1 MCKQV
6 KSILLKRPE
15 MELFPLPTEVISKLR
30 SGVAVVSVAHCMEEL
45 VLNALDAGATCV
57 AVRLNMSYHKV
68 QVVDNGHGM
77 PRDQLENCGERYC
90 TSKCRTL
97 SDLEHPKFYGY
108 RGEAVSSIVEMSGIV
123 QIESKS
129 STCAHSWCKTFARG
143 KLQELTPSTTN
154 RPSVGTTV
162 TVLDFMYNL
171 PVRRGCLSEAIDFE
185 FCLQHL
191 EGIALSHPEV
201 SFTLRNDVT
210 GEKHFQTHKTNSVL
224 DIFAQLFGAQR
235 AATLKRT
242 FIKKKHFAVE
252 AYISLEGHTTKQ
264 LQFVYLNKR
273 LLRKTRIHKLF
284 HNVIKKY
291 VLGLHTK
298 SAALPG
304 SPSKLRNKQP
314 VFAIFLDCTSRTF
327 DITYEPQK
335 SFVEFTDWEAVTKL
349 FEQLLNDF
357 LHQHG
362 IISHNFVIN
371 GELAFSQKTPPQCDP
386 PVRTDLNINIENVP
400 NALVS
405 MKVCRKGVAE
415 PVEEESGKLEDIAVS
430 PVHSA
435 SEKHFGHTEMP
446 LVHSLNTNADM
457 PQCKDVGAHRPKAA
471 IALPPSFSAVSNTRP
486 LLCMPGNETLFEI
499 GKKCNFAKRGQSR
512 TMHSEQTCD
521 GAKQH
526 NVLKDIHTQR
536 HRPTHHCQNNLST
549 DAASPQKTDMVHGF
563 IHKETN
569 CHKRAVS
576 LGPETTLCTENT
588 KDAPVAACMKKKREL
603 AAKHSNSS
611 DESLSRKLHCKYSSS
626 PMSYHQN
633 NPKRKMNDAAIPQLT
648 NVVHKPSHKENGCH
662 EKIMSFTTEST
673 LHISSAEDPSVA
685 TCMEMTRQLA
695 ATHSHSSEEE
705 LSRKIHCKDHS
716 SEVSDACDAFDNL
729 LPGPSDNTH
738 VHAAVMVDPIFSQN
752 HTRSNQ
758 PTPLAT
764 KLRRRMKTRLPTT
777 KHASA
782 TSTFFATPDIP
793 SCQAAARPCTTSES
807 FMQTADFRCLC
818 VQVQQLCPVHGTE
831 VIPSKAL
838 RFDRPALQHDVGN
851 APNETIKSAC
861 QTQGFIPETLSQPF
875 TCSDHHEPYFT
886 LGQNK
891 ETTTTHVQSTQPF
904 TMDAEMTSDPAAC
917 EVVEM
922 TSLSGSSIEI
932 DDISSS
938 EEFAPANIGEGQL
951 TDATQATSTSP
962 PCISHNS
969 SEGGPVTTAT
979 RSSFSLNRLQ
989 LIQNNTQKDPNP
1001 NKEISKSC
1009 KDGVTHSLFSG
1020 SSQKS
1025 ASEHITLMKTLRATE
1040 VVSPCMKN
1048 DNSWSIETAEDE
1060 LGGLTQPS
1068 PIENPSQQL
1077 TKCKELNTVGAQ
1089 TMQQQLASLTEGST
1103 AIQRDQPPA
1112 VTDEQSRADDNFSTV
1127 EVYPGNWAACI
1138 DPTSGEKVFINMT
1151 SGNSSFSLPSL
1162 CLEQEDPDST
1172 GALDTAQQRS
1182 SSLAPAPFVQ
1192 QFQPRPQDERPQ
1204 FGCSPDPEQADVA
1217 NMVRVWNNPALS
1229 CSTTGQ
1235 NIVDGGL
1242 HSNDGGSGPLYRITQ
1257 SYKFRKEM
1265 LAYVQV
1271 IGQVDAKFIA
1281 CLMPLSQNRVV
1292 QEDSLIVLFDQHA
1305 AHERVRLEWLLENQ
1319 YEARGQARC
1328 VRSSALNMELTI
1340 PLEPDTL
1347 RRAAICEK
1355 EMRKLGIHY
1364 TVQNSSVSFNRLP
1377 VCLLERDEGE
1387 QRAGRPSTLASRME
1401 ELLRDHTEMLLGT
1414 RHSAIALPKFLMDVL
1429 SSQACHGAIRFGSV
1443 LEKSEC
1449 TKILKALSRCT
1460 LPFQCAHGRPSLTP
1474 IVDLR
1479 FMPSEEKECRKPN
1492 LAALLTRLKS
1502 NINNPEMM
1510 VEKIN

>member
-1 MCKQV
+1 ME
-6 KSILLKRPE
+6 LKR
-15 MELFPLPTEVISKLR
+15 LPTEVVSKLR
-30 SGVAVVSVAHCMEEL
+30 AGVAVVSVAHCMEEL

-90 TSKCRTL
+90 TSKCSTL

-129 STCAHSWCKTFARG
+129 STCAHSWFKTFARG
-143 KLQELTPSTTN
+143 KLRELTPSATN

-291 VLGLHTK
+291 VLGFHTK
-298 SAALPG
+298 SVALPG

-314 VFAIFLDCTSRTF
+314 VFVIIFYCTSRTF

-335 SFVEFTDWEAVTKL
+335 TFVEFTDWDEVTKL

-357 LHQHG
+357 LHEHA

-371 GELAFSQKTPPQCDP
+371 GELAFSQKTPPECEP

-405 MKVCRKGVAE
+405 RKVCRKGPNNVAE
-415 PVEEESGKLEDIAVS
+415 PVEEECITLEDIAVS
-430 PVHSA
+430 TVHSA
-435 SEKHFGHTEMP
+435 SEKHLGHTEMP
-446 LVHSLNTNADM
+446 LVHSLNTKADM
-457 PQCKDVGAHRPKAA
+457 PLGKDVDVHRPKVA
-471 IALPPSFSAVSNTRP
+471 IALPPSFSAVSSTRP
-486 LLCMPGNETLFEI
+486 LLCMPGNDTLFDI
-499 GKKCNFAKRGQSR
+499 GKKCNFVKRGQSR
-512 TMHSEQTCD
+512 TMHSEQTC
-521 GAKQH
+521 GRAKQCD
-526 NVLKDIHTQR
+526 VSEDIHTQR
-536 HRPTHHCQNNLST
+536 YRSAYHHQNNPRST
-549 DAASPQKTDMVHGF
+549 DAASPRNTDMVHSF
-563 IHKETN
+563 IHKESN

-576 LGPETTLCTENT
+576 LAPEAKLCIKNT
-588 KDAPVAACMKKKREL
+588 KNAPVVACTGKKREL

-611 DESLSRKLHCKYSSS
+611 DESLIRKLYCKYNSS
-626 PMSYHQN
+626 PTSYHQN
-633 NPKRKMNDAAIPQLT
+633 NPERKMNDAPIPQQT
-648 NVVHKPSHKENGCH
+648 VVVHKPSHKEHGCH
-662 EKIMSFTTEST
+662 ERIMSFNPEYT
-673 LHISSAEDPSVA
+673 LHIESARNAPVA
-685 TCMEMTRQLA
+685 TCMEKTRQLA
-695 ATHSHSSEEE
+695 SKNLHSSEET
-705 LSRKIHCKDHS
+705 LSRKMHCKDNS
-716 SEVSDACDAFDNL
+716 SDANDACDASNNL
-729 LPGPSDNTH
+729 LPVPSDKAQG
-738 VHAAVMVDPIFSQN
+738 HAAAIIDPIFSQS
-752 HTRSNQ
+752 HTLS
-758 PTPLAT
+758 TKSIPLAT
-764 KLRRRMKTRLPTT
+764 KLHRRMKTHLSTT

-782 TSTFFATPDIP
+782 TLTSFATPDIP
-793 SCQAAARPCTTSES
+793 SCKAAARPCTTSES

-818 VQVQQLCPVHGTE
+818 VQVQQLCPLHGTE
-831 VIPSKAL
+831 VIPSKVL
-838 RFDRPALQHDVGN
+838 RFDRRALQHDVEN
-851 APNETIKSAC
+851 ALDETIRSAC
-861 QTQGFIPETLSQPF
+861 QTQRFIPETSAEPF
-875 TCSDHHEPYFT
+875 TCSDHHESCFT

-891 ETTTTHVQSTQPF
+891 ETTATLVQSTQPF
-904 TMDAEMTSDPAAC
+904 TMHAEMKSDPTAC

-922 TSLSGSSIEI
+922 ASLSGSSVEI
-932 DDISSS
+932 DGISSS
-938 EEFAPANIGEGQL
+938 EEFAPAITVEDQS
-951 TDATQATSTSP
+951 TEATQATSTSP
-962 PCISHNS
+962 PGIGHRS
-969 SEGGPVTTAT
+969 SESGRVPTAT
-979 RSSFSLNRLQ
+979 RSSFSLSQVR
-989 LIQNNTQKDPNP
+989 LIQNNTQKHPNP
-1001 NKEISKSC
+1001 NEKISKTC
-1009 KDGVTHSLFSG
+1009 KEGVTCSLFSA
-1020 SSQKS
+1020 SPQKS
-1025 ASEHITLMKTLRATE
+1025 TSQHITVTKTLHVAE
-1040 VVSPCMKN
+1040 MIPPCMKN
-1048 DNSWSIETAEDE
+1048 DNSWSLETTEDE
-1060 LGGLTQPS
+1060 LEGLTQPS
-1068 PIENPSQQL
+1068 PIENSSQQSS
-1077 TKCKELNTVGAQ
+1077 KCKEPNTFGTE
-1089 TMQQQLASLTEGST
+1089 TMQQQLASLTEGSA
-1103 AIQRDQPPA
+1103 AIQGDQPPA
-1112 VTDEQSRADDNFSTV
+1112 VIVEQSRADDNMSTV

-1162 CLEQEDPDST
+1162 CLEQENHAPT
-1172 GALDTAQQRS
+1172 GACDTAQQRN
-1182 SSLAPAPFVQ
+1182 SSLAPAPFIQ

-1217 NMVRVWNNPALS
+1217 NIVRVWNNPALL
-1229 CSTTGQ
+1229 CSATGQ
-1235 NIVDGGL
+1235 DIVDGGL
-1242 HSNDGGSGPLYRITQ
+1242 HSNDDGSGPLYRITQ

-1265 LAYVQV
+1265 LAYVQL

-1281 CLMPLSQNRVV
+1281 CLMPLSQNTVV
-1292 QEDSLIVLFDQHA
+1292 QGESLIVLFDQHA

-1328 VRSSALNMELTI
+1328 VRSSALNMDLTI
-1340 PLEPDTL
+1340 TLEPDTL
-1347 RRAAICEK
+1347 RRAVICER

-1364 TVQNSSVSFNRLP
+1364 TVQNSSLSFNRLP
-1377 VCLLERDEGE
+1377 ACLLERDESE
-1387 QRAGRPSTLASRME
+1387 QRAGRSSTLASRME
-1401 ELLRDHTEMLLGT
+1401 ELLRDHTEVLLGT

-1429 SSQACHGAIRFGSV
+1429 SSQACHGAIRFGTV

-1449 TKILKALSRCT
+1449 TKILRALSKCT

-1479 FMPSEEKECRKPN
+1479 FLPSEEKECRKPN
-1492 LAALLTRLKS
+1492 LATLLARLKS
-1502 NINNPEMM
+1502 NTNPEMM
-1510 VEKIN
+1510 VVKIN